1 MLDIKKFITEHC
13 KLYLDINEIHNDIFI
28 DRQFSNSYS
37 LSKFIISAEFCKQV
51 ENTMYKIY
59 HWMLTGLTRDKNFD
73 FFREADEIL
82 YDEIDLD
89 IESIS
94 SEADSSFHESFLHT
108 FGFKPSVFMYRF
120 IIYSQKTIIENIL
133 TDAYIAVFNER
144 YPWYNEDPNDEWL
157 ENLYFRNQPPI
168 IVNKIVS
175 KQYL

>member
-1 MLDIKKFITEHC
+1 
-13 KLYLDINEIHNDIFI
+13 
-28 DRQFSNSYS
+28 
-37 LSKFIISAEFCKQV
+37 
-51 ENTMYKIY
+51 
-59 HWMLTGLTRDKNFD
+59 
-73 FFREADEIL
+73 
-82 YDEIDLD
+82 
-89 IESIS
+89 
-94 SEADSSFHESFLHT
+94 
-108 FGFKPSVFMYRF
+108 MYRF